1 MIHQSARLAHSE
13 ILLRTA
19 SNVNKASSISSQP
32 VTRQNPRAF
41 AQVLSKLGIEPSNA
55 AAKVPGASSQTI
67 AAGQVSVA
75 AAGHREFATG
85 FAALIRPTT
94 NASVAIAAAHVAVI
108 V

>member
-41 AQVLSKLGIEPSNA
+41 AQVLSKLGIEPGIVT
-55 AAKVPGASSQTI
+55 AKVPEGSSQTI

-75 AAGHREFATG
+75 AAGHREVATG
-85 FAALIRPTT
+85 FAALIPPTT
-94 NASVAIAAAHVAVI
+94 NASVAIAAAAPA
-108 V
+108 